1 MKTASKV
8 AGEIVMHMATVLA
21 ILFALAI
28 MFDVVKA
35 HPANSA
41 CHKHGAVVHCK

>member
-8 AGEIVMHMATVLA
+8 AGEVVMHLATVFA
-21 ILFALAI
+21 ILMALAI

-35 HPANSA
+35 HPSHNS

>member
-1 MKTASKV
+1 MKTTLKIG
-8 AGEIVMHMATVLA
+8 GEVVMHLATVAA
-21 ILFALAI
+21 ILLALAI

-35 HPANSA
+35 HPQQNS

>member
-8 AGEIVMHMATVLA
+8 AGEVVMHAVTVAA

-28 MFDVVKA
+28 MFGVVQA
-35 HPANSA
+35 HPNKS
-41 CHKHGAVVHCK
+41 CHQHATVSHCK

>member
-1 MKTASKV
+1 MTKII
-8 AGEIVMHMATVLA
+8 GEIIMHAVTVFV

-35 HPANSA
+35 HPSNSS
-41 CHKHGAVVHCK
+41 CHKHGGVVHCK